1 MEKLSIQDAA
11 AMLRKAGVPVT
22 IQRLEIARALF
33 TRPVHVS
40 ADQVLTM
47 VREDAPE
54 TSRATVYNTLKL
66 FRDKGMV
73 RELIIDPERV
83 VYDSNTE
90 PHFHF
95 YDSTTGELCDVPRDE
110 LAVIGT
116 PSLPAH
122 TELEQIDVIVR
133 VRSKRHDADSLA
145 TV

>member
-1 MEKLSIQDAA
+1 MEKLSIQNAA

-33 TRPVHVS
+33 SQPVHVS

-66 FRDKGMV
+66 FREKRLI

-83 VYDSNTE
+83 VYDSNIE
-90 PHFHF
+90 PHHHMF
-95 YDSTTGELCDVPRDE
+95 DVSTGELSDVSLDDLRIVGAPH
-110 LAVIGT
+110 
-116 PSLPAH
+116 LPAH
-122 TELEQIDVIVR
+122 VELEQIDIIVR
-133 VRSKRHDADSLA
+133 VRSKCA
-145 TV
+145 